1 MHYYITYGRH
11 SHLKIRFN
19 FLIVSY
25 HHTILSNTNCRVHYF
40 KEQYLSTVPSGIIL
54 QLKYILLVI
63 GLVMLFSG
71 IVILAVSSFSVPD
84 PLHTVNARY
93 NGKISQNQHSDI
105 VLMDVQ
111 KRKNISLYI
120 LNEPVD
126 TALNAKIINPRNIL
140 VVNQN
145 FSNKF
150 YTNFIP
156 TVDGNYTAIITN
168 LNRTSTSIDVLFAS
182 SVLFYNDGDP
192 KIFEIYLIMIGVIML
207 VAGTGTAIVGS
218 IMGILRR
225 YKSKEYNYS

>member
-1 MHYYITYGRH
+1 MHYYKMYDRLPNYIY
-11 SHLKIRFN
+11 
-19 FLIVSY
+19 FLIVTFY
-25 HHTILSNTNCRVHYF
+25 HTILPNSNCLVHYF
-40 KEQYLSTVPSGIIL
+40 KEQYLSTVSSGIIL
-54 QLKYILLVI
+54 HLKYILLVI
-63 GLVMLFSG
+63 GLLMLFSG
-71 IVILAVSSFSVPD
+71 IVILAVSSFLVPD

-93 NGKISQNQHSDI
+93 NGKISQNQHGDI
-105 VLMDVQ
+105 MLMDVQ

-120 LNEPVD
+120 LNEPRD

-140 VVNQN
+140 VTDQN

-156 TVDGNYTAIITN
+156 TVDGNYTTTITN

-182 SVLFYNDGDP
+182 SVLFYNNGDP

-218 IMGILRR
+218 IMVIIRK

>member
-1 MHYYITYGRH
+1 M
-11 SHLKIRFN
+11 
-19 FLIVSY
+19 VSY
-25 HHTILSNTNCRVHYF
+25 HHAFLSNSNCRVHYF
-40 KEQYLSTVPSGIIL
+40 KEQYLSTVPNGIIL
-54 QLKYILLVI
+54 HLNYILLVI

-71 IVILAVSSFSVPD
+71 VVILAISSYFVPD

-126 TALNAKIINPRNIL
+126 TALNAKIINPRNVL

-150 YTNFIP
+150 YINFIP
-156 TVDGNYTAIITN
+156 TVDGNYTATITN
-168 LNRTSTSIDVLFAS
+168 LNTTLTSIDVLFAS
-182 SVLFYNDGDP
+182 SVLFYNSGDP

-218 IMGILRR
+218 IMVILRK

>member
-1 MHYYITYGRH
+1 MHYYKMYHRLPNYIY
-11 SHLKIRFN
+11 
-19 FLIVSY
+19 FLIVTFY
-25 HHTILSNTNCRVHYF
+25 HTILPNSNCLVHYF
-40 KEQYLSTVPSGIIL
+40 KEQYLSTVSSGIIL
-54 QLKYILLVI
+54 HLKYILLVI
-63 GLVMLFSG
+63 GLLMLFSG
-71 IVILAVSSFSVPD
+71 IIILAVSSFLVPD

-93 NGKISQNQHSDI
+93 NGKISQNQHGDI
-105 VLMDVQ
+105 MLMDVQ

-120 LNEPVD
+120 LNEPRD
-126 TALNAKIINPRNIL
+126 TVLNAKIINPRNIL
-140 VVNQN
+140 VTDQN

-156 TVDGNYTAIITN
+156 TVDGNYTTTITN

-182 SVLFYNDGDP
+182 SVLFYNNGDP

-218 IMGILRR
+218 IMVIIRK

>member
-1 MHYYITYGRH
+1 MIYELHT
-11 SHLKIRFN
+11 KFN
-19 FLIVSY
+19 F
-25 HHTILSNTNCRVHYF
+25 CQVHYF

-71 IVILAVSSFSVPD
+71 IVILAVSSFFVPD

-93 NGKISQNQHSDI
+93 NGKISQNQHGDI
-105 VLMDVQ
+105 VLKDVQ
-111 KRKNISLYI
+111 KRKSISLYI
-120 LNEPVD
+120 LNEPRD

-156 TVDGNYTAIITN
+156 TVDGNYTEQLQT
-168 LNRTSTSIDVLFAS
+168 
-182 SVLFYNDGDP
+182 
-192 KIFEIYLIMIGVIML
+192 
-207 VAGTGTAIVGS
+207 
-218 IMGILRR
+218 
-225 YKSKEYNYS
+225 